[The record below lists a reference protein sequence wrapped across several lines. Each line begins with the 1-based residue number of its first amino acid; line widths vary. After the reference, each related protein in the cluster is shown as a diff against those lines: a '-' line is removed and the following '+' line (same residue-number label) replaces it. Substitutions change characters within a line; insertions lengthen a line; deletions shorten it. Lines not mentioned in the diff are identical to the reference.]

1 MVEKESNRRIKC
13 LWSDGGKEYFSG
25 TFTTFPQKEGIH
37 REYSC
42 RYTPQQ
48 NDATERKNQSIV
60 EVACTMLE
68 EKNFPIYW
76 AEAICTV
83 VYLLIRSSMEG
94 VHIMPVSVAN

>member
-1 MVEKESNRRIKC
+1 MLVVGWWKGVF
-13 LWSDGGKEYFSG
+13 LWRVHHV
-25 TFTTFPQKEGIH
+25 PQREGIH

-42 RYTPQQ
+42 GYTLQQ
-48 NDATERKNQSIV
+48 NGVAERKNRTIV
-60 EVACTMLE
+60 EAACTMLE